1 MQLSQ
6 AHQKKCKNL
15 YEAGSSPGLATKPKM
30 RQVLSGVGLCNKSCG
45 YKSQGKNICNGSGQW
60 ILNSNRTCCY
70 EMCIPRGEKTD
81 PTLDRKAVAYS
92 ELFSDVRVSHQ
103 LPGLW
108 LHPSKLCPRRQPWF
122 MSLADE
128 AAKVNKRGKNVKVG
142 KIICCAR
149 SYLRLHLNSEQSSF
163 FFFLFLRCRRFLGP
177 PIWKLWLHQVSDY
190 SRCCIITSAVLNFCD
205 EFLLFFIPHTSGER
219 CMWWGSYV
227 EVTRQGRAA
236 AVSGSQECIRMSFAA
251 ILCSKRCGFS
261 CTGFLCLCCLAVAER
276 SGNSTRQ

>member
-92 ELFSDVRVSHQ
+92 ELFSDVRVRHQ

-163 FFFLFLRCRRFLGP
+163 FFFS
-177 PIWKLWLHQVSDY
+177 VSQ
-190 SRCCIITSAVLNFCD
+190 
-205 EFLLFFIPHTSGER
+205 
-219 CMWWGSYV
+219 M
-227 EVTRQGRAA
+227 
-236 AVSGSQECIRMSFAA
+236 
-251 ILCSKRCGFS
+251 
-261 CTGFLCLCCLAVAER
+261 
-276 SGNSTRQ
+276 